1 MPAGDSNDD
10 SYSWFELLVIAT
22 HESRDGLCEVM
33 IMSTTIKSPEEL
45 TIFAQVDRNWLKH
58 QSEWVCQKIWYS
70 KTWWFEIDVS
80 LKATINQGSSGF
92 SVPKQ
97 QHIMLLKIFSV
108 HMAVCQNLVPQ
119 VNIKIAGKWMFIP

>member
-58 QSEWVCQKIWYS
+58 QSEVGLPENMV
-70 KTWWFEIDVS
+70 F
-80 LKATINQGSSGF
+80 
-92 SVPKQ
+92 
-97 QHIMLLKIFSV
+97 
-108 HMAVCQNLVPQ
+108 QNLMVW
-119 VNIKIAGKWMFIP
+119 NRCFS